1 MKALIYGRP
10 NCSYCE
16 KAKALCKLK
25 GIDID
30 YKVVGKDIQR
40 EQLEEMVGGIV
51 SSVPQIF
58 LISEGF
64 SEYVG
69 GYNALEAKLNG

>member
-25 GIDID
+25 GIAYD
-30 YKVVGKDIQR
+30 YKIVGDDIQR
-40 EQLEEMVGGIV
+40 EQLEEMVGGTV

-69 GYNALEAKLNG
+69 GYTALEGKLNG